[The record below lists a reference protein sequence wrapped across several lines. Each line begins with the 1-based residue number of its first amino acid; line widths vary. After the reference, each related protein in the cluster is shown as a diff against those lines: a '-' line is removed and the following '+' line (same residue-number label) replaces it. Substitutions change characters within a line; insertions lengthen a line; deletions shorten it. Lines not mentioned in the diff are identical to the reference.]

1 MKDGSFGLY
10 LGIIYDFQKILLKS
24 YMIFNYHKLMENNN
38 RISKQQYAYKV
49 IKSRILDGRYP
60 PGYRIVIDQLARELQ
75 TSAIPVREAI
85 RNLETD
91 GLIHFKP
98 YSGAVVTPFN
108 EKEYLETLSVLAVL
122 EGHATA
128 ISAQHFP
135 RHKITDLI
143 AINNR
148 MKESL
153 DEFDFLMFGNFN
165 REFHSLTYQY
175 CDNHFLV
182 ENIKSIW
189 NRLDRVRKMGAATK
203 PSRAKKSI
211 EEHEKI
217 IEMLFN
223 RHSFSEI
230 EAYVRTHK
238 LNTVQSFLEEKKGG
252 EELRNYP

>member
-1 MKDGSFGLY
+1 
-10 LGIIYDFQKILLKS
+10 
-24 YMIFNYHKLMENNN
+24 MENNN
-38 RISKQQYAYKV
+38 RINKQQYAYKV

-143 AINNR
+143 AINNL

-153 DEFDFLMFGNFN
+153 DDFDFLMFGNFN

-238 LNTVQSFLEEKKGG
+238 LNTVHSFLEEKKGG